1 MNNLRQLGLDGLR
14 GIAALSVVVYHYF
27 YRIDEIYATGSNE
40 ADWTYFGQYGVHLF
54 FMISGFVIFMSI
66 NKETKPLSFFISRFS
81 RLYPAYFFAVIIT
94 FLVVYIFGLEGREVK
109 IAEAFL
115 NFLMFQEF
123 LGIPHVD
130 GVYWTLTVEI
140 TFYFWC
146 LVLISFKKIDYLIPM
161 LFSFVFL
168 SFTAQFMPEVIY
180 KIIGKLFFINYVSFF
195 LLGVVT
201 YKLKNDVLNYKNI
214 IHIFLIFIV
223 LFINHKLDEFIVYLS
238 IYALFLLGVFDV
250 AKFLKFRFFIFMG
263 EISYSLYL
271 VHQNIGYVIITKMM
285 NAGFSKLVAATL
297 AFMASMFLAKLIY
310 TYVEAKLGKRIKLYL
325 NNKLKEVKI

>member
-1 MNNLRQLGLDGLR
+1 MKHIRQLSLDGLR
-14 GIAALSVVVYHYF
+14 GIAALSVVIYHYF
-27 YRIDEIYATGSNE
+27 FRIDEIYNTGSNE
-40 ADWTYFGQYGVHLF
+40 MDWTYFGHFGVHLF

-66 NKETKPLSFFISRFS
+66 SKETKPINFIISRFS

-94 FLVVYIFGLEGREVK
+94 FTVVYIFGLQGREVK
-109 IAEAFL
+109 IFDALL
-115 NFLMFQEF
+115 NLLMFQEF

-146 LVLISFKKIDYLIPM
+146 LVLILIKKIDLLTFA
-161 LFSFVFL
+161 LFSFLFL
-168 SFTAQFMPEVIY
+168 FFTAEILPENIY

-201 YKLKNDVLNYKNI
+201 YKLKSECLRYRNVLQI
-214 IHIFLIFIV
+214 LLIFTM
-223 LFINHKLDEFIVYLS
+223 LFINSENEDFIVYCF
-238 IYALFLLGVFDV
+238 IYILFLLGVYDV
-250 AKFLKFRFFIFMG
+250 LKFLKFKIFIFMG

-285 NAGFSKLVAATL
+285 NADISKLAAALVAFIVSL
-297 AFMASMFLAKLIY
+297 FLAKLMY
-310 TYVEAKLGKRIKLYL
+310 TYIELKLSKYIKIYL
-325 NNKLKEVKI
+325 NNKLKEVRI